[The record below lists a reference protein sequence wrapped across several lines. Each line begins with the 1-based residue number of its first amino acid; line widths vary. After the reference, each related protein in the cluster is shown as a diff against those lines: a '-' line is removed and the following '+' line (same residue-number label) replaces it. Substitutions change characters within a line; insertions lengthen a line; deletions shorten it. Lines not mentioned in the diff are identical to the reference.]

1 MLEEIM
7 KKILITTGVVMT
19 LAATAVFAF
28 GDLARPKPSATPEA
42 KSVLYSGLTIVTDD
56 KASEAKLQISQ
67 NTLKLISEGA
77 ARESGGGSLIQNIT
91 HSSSR
96 TMMAG
101 LFMFLAVSFAGVWFA
116 RSNQRRNTKA
126 IVAVLIVAF
135 IFGVGTMMVRA
146 NAGPPGY
153 IRWQNLPQS
162 LKDGKPTYG
171 GVDVEIVPGDE
182 NIKLIIPVRK
192 SGNSE

>member
-1 MLEEIM
+1 M
-7 KKILITTGVVMT
+7 KRILISAGVMFA
-19 LAATAVFAF
+19 LAAGAVFAF
-28 GDLARPKPSATPEA
+28 GDLARPKPSPTGEP
-42 KSVLYSGLTIVTDD
+42 KTVLYSGLTIVTDS
-56 KASEAKLQISQ
+56 KASEARLQISEA
-67 NTLKLISEGA
+67 TLKRISEGA
-77 ARESGGGSLIQNIT
+77 AREGGSASLMQNIT

-116 RSNQRRNTKA
+116 RSNQRRNAKA
-126 IVAVLIVAF
+126 IVAVLILAF

-171 GVDVEIVPGDE
+171 GVEVEIVPGDD
-182 NIKLIIPVRK
+182 NLKLIIPMRK
-192 SGNSE
+192 SVNSE

>member
-1 MLEEIM
+1 M
-7 KKILITTGVVMT
+7 KKILITTGMALLLT
-19 LAATAVFAF
+19 STAVFAF

-42 KSVLYSGLTIVTDD
+42 RSVLYSGLTIVTDS
-56 KASEAKLQISQ
+56 KASEAKLQISAA
-67 NTLKLISEGA
+67 TLKEISEGA
-77 ARESGGGSLIQNIT
+77 AREGGSASLIQNIT

-101 LFMFLAVSFAGVWFA
+101 LFMFLAVSFAGIWFA
-116 RSNQRRNTKA
+116 RSNQRRNVKA
-126 IVAVLIVAF
+126 IVAVLVVAF

-162 LKDGKPTYG
+162 LKDGKPTSG
-171 GVDVEIVPGDE
+171 GVDIEIVPGDD

-192 SGNSE
+192 TGNSE

>member
-1 MLEEIM
+1 M
-7 KKILITTGVVMT
+7 KQILILTGVVVV
-19 LAATAVFAF
+19 LVGTAVFAF
-28 GDLARPKPSATPEA
+28 GDLARPKPTATPEA
-42 KSVLYSGLTIVTDD
+42 RSVLYSGLTIATDS
-56 KASEAKLQISQ
+56 KASEARLQISE

-77 ARESGGGSLIQNIT
+77 AREGGSASLIQNVT

-101 LFMFLAVSFAGVWFA
+101 LFMFLAISFAGVWFA
-116 RSNQRRNTKA
+116 RSNQRRNVKA

-135 IFGVGTMMVRA
+135 IFGIGTMMVRA

-162 LKDGKPTYG
+162 LKDGKPTSA
-171 GVDVEIVPGDE
+171 GVLIEIVPGDE
-182 NIKLIIPVRK
+182 NMKLIIPLRK
-192 SGNSE
+192 SGNGE

>member
-1 MLEEIM
+1 M
-7 KKILITTGVVMT
+7 KQILILTGVV
-19 LAATAVFAF
+19 LVLVGSAVFAF
-28 GDLARPKPSATPEA
+28 GDLARPKPTATPEA
-42 KSVLYSGLTIVTDD
+42 RSVLYSGLTIVTDS
-56 KASEAKLQISQ
+56 KASEARLQISEK
-67 NTLKLISEGA
+67 TLKLISEGA
-77 ARESGGGSLIQNIT
+77 AREGGSASLIQNVT

-116 RSNQRRNTKA
+116 RSNQRRNVKA
-126 IVAVLIVAF
+126 VVAVLIVAF
-135 IFGVGTMMVRA
+135 IFGIGTMMVRA

-162 LKDGKPTYG
+162 LKDGKPTSA
-171 GVDVEIVPGDE
+171 GVLIEIVPGDE
-182 NIKLIIPVRK
+182 NMKLIIPLRK

>member
-1 MLEEIM
+1 M
-7 KKILITTGVVMT
+7 KQLLITTGVV
-19 LAATAVFAF
+19 LALAGTAIFAF
-28 GDLARPKPSATPEA
+28 GDMARPKPSPTPEA
-42 KSVLYSGLTIVTDD
+42 KSVLYSGLTIVTDS
-56 KASEAKLQISQ
+56 KASEAKLQISEAS
-67 NTLKLISEGA
+67 LKRISEGA
-77 ARESGGGSLIQNIT
+77 AREGGNTSLIQNIT

-101 LFMFLAVSFAGVWFA
+101 VFMFLAVSFAGVWFA

-126 IVAVLIVAF
+126 IATVLIVAF
-135 IFGVGTMMVRA
+135 IFGVGTVMVRA

-171 GVDVEIVPGDE
+171 GVEVEIVPGDE
-182 NIKLIIPVRK
+182 NMKLIIPLRNK
-192 SGNSE
+192 